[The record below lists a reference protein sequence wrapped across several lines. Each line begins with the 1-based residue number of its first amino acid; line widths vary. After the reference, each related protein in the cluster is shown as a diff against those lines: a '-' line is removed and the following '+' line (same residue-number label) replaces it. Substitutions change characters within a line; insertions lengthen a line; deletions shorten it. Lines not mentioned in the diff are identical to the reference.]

1 MKMKA
6 KYLVLI
12 PLSAVMV
19 SCNNNKMERKIQSLT
34 SEITQLRDSLN
45 KVMPELE
52 GYRNS
57 PEKLCSNIDELY
69 KAGDIYELKSIK
81 DKLEKYHPESKE
93 YTMVKDL
100 VSKYEKEQ
108 QEKADAVKKERLQAV
123 NKLRKKYDDINHIT
137 WYENPYFR
145 HYTNTNYTSIYIGQD
160 ESSIWLRLMM
170 SYEGEDWIFFESA
183 YLSYDGNTFDIP
195 FDKYRDKKTENDT
208 RVWEWIDVRVND
220 DLLAFLRKMVN
231 GKSVKMRLS
240 GKYTNTRKLT
250 NTEIKAIKDVLL
262 AYDVLEA
269 EMRKE
274 AKDELVKSLKGE

>member
-93 YTMVKDL
+93 YTIVKDL
-100 VSKYEKEQ
+100 VSKYESEQ
-108 QEKADAVKKERLQAV
+108 LKKAEEEKKARLKAVS
-123 NKLRKKYDDINHIT
+123 KLKKKYDDINHTT
-137 WYENPYFR
+137 WFYNPYFT
-145 HYTNTNYTSIYIGQD
+145 HYTNTNHTSIYMGKS
-160 ESSIWLRLMM
+160 ESSLWLRLKM
-170 SYEGEDWIFFESA
+170 SYEGDDWIFFDTA
-183 YLSYDGNTFDIP
+183 YLSYDGNTYYVP
-195 FDKYRDKKTENDT
+195 FDEYRDKKTENDT
-208 RVWEWIDVRVND
+208 RVWEWIDVNVD
-220 DLLAFLRKMVN
+220 DEMLSFLRKMVN

-240 GKYTNTRKLT
+240 GKYSHTRNLT
-250 NTEIKAIKDVLL
+250 SSEIKGIKDILI

>member
-1 MKMKA
+1 MKI
-6 KYLVLI
+6 KYIFLI
-12 PLSAVMV
+12 ACSTIIS
-19 SCNNNKMERKIQSLT
+19 SCNNGQMERKIQSLT
-34 SEITQLRDSLN
+34 SEVTQLRDSLN

-93 YTMVKDL
+93 YTIVKDL
-100 VSKYEKEQ
+100 VSKYETEQ
-108 QEKADAVKKERLQAV
+108 QEKAEAEKKERLQAV
-123 NKLRKKYDDINHIT
+123 SKLRKKYDDINHIT

-183 YLSYDGNTFDIP
+183 YLSYDGNTFNIP

-208 RVWEWIDVRVND
+208 RVWEWIDVRVSD

-262 AYDVLEA
+262 AYDVLET
-269 EMRKE
+269 EMRKD
-274 AKDELVKSLKGE
+274 AKEELVKSLKGE

>member
-1 MKMKA
+1 
-6 KYLVLI
+6 
-12 PLSAVMV
+12 
-19 SCNNNKMERKIQSLT
+19 MERKIQSLT
-34 SEITQLRDSLN
+34 SEVTQLRDSLN

-69 KAGDIYELKSIK
+69 KTGDIYELKSIK

-93 YTMVKDL
+93 YTIVKDL
-100 VSKYEKEQ
+100 VSKYETEQ
-108 QEKADAVKKERLQAV
+108 QEKAEAEKKERLQAV
-123 NKLRKKYDDINHIT
+123 RKLRKKYDDINHIT

-145 HYTNTNYTSIYIGQD
+145 HYTNTNYTSIYIGKD

-183 YLSYDGNTFDIP
+183 YLSYDGNTFNIP

-208 RVWEWIDVRVND
+208 RVWEWIDVRVSD

-262 AYDVLEA
+262 AYDVLET
-269 EMRKE
+269 EMRKD
-274 AKDELVKSLKGE
+274 AKEELVKSLKGE

>member
-1 MKMKA
+1 MKI
-6 KYLVLI
+6 KYIFLI
-12 PLSAVMV
+12 ACSTIIS
-19 SCNNNKMERKIQSLT
+19 SCNNGQMERKIQSLT
-34 SEITQLRDSLN
+34 SEVTQLRDSLN

-93 YTMVKDL
+93 YTKVKDL
-100 VSKYEKEQ
+100 VSKYETEQ
-108 QEKADAVKKERLQAV
+108 QEKAEAEKKERLQAV
-123 NKLRKKYDDINHIT
+123 SKLRKKYDDINHIT

-145 HYTNTNYTSIYIGQD
+145 HYTNTNYTSIYIGKD

-183 YLSYDGNTFDIP
+183 YLSYDGNTFNIP

-208 RVWEWIDVRVND
+208 RVWEWIDVRVSD

-262 AYDVLEA
+262 AYDVLET
-269 EMRKE
+269 EMRKD
-274 AKDELVKSLKGE
+274 AKEELVKSLKGE

>member
-1 MKMKA
+1 MKA

-93 YTMVKDL
+93 YAMVKDL

-108 QEKADAVKKERLQAV
+108 QEKAEAEKKERLQAV

-160 ESSIWLRLMM
+160 DSSIWLRLMM

-208 RVWEWIDVRVND
+208 RVWEWIDVRVSD

-269 EMRKE
+269 EMHKE
-274 AKDELVKSLKGE
+274 QKTN

>member
-1 MKMKA
+1 MKI
-6 KYLVLI
+6 KYLILI
-12 PLSAVMV
+12 SCSTIIS
-19 SCNNNKMERKIQSLT
+19 SCNNGEMERKIQSLT
-34 SEITQLRDSLN
+34 SEVTQLRDSLN
-45 KVMPELE
+45 KIMPELE

-108 QEKADAVKKERLQAV
+108 QEKADAEKKERLQAV

-183 YLSYDGNTFDIP
+183 YLSYDGNTFNIP

>member
-1 MKMKA
+1 MKI
-6 KYLVLI
+6 KYLILI
-12 PLSAVMV
+12 TCSTIIS
-19 SCNNNKMERKIQSLT
+19 SCNNGEMERKIQSLT
-34 SEITQLRDSLN
+34 SEVTQLRDSLN

-93 YTMVKDL
+93 YTIVKDL
-100 VSKYEKEQ
+100 VSKYESEQ
-108 QEKADAVKKERLQAV
+108 LKKAEEEKKARLKAVS
-123 NKLRKKYDDINHIT
+123 KLKKKYDDINHTT
-137 WYENPYFR
+137 WFYNPYFT
-145 HYTNTNYTSIYIGQD
+145 HYTNTNHTSIYMGKS
-160 ESSIWLRLMM
+160 ESSLWLRLKM
-170 SYEGEDWIFFESA
+170 SYEGDDWIFFDTA
-183 YLSYDGNTFDIP
+183 YLSYDGNTYYVP
-195 FDKYRDKKTENDT
+195 FDEYRDKKTENDT
-208 RVWEWIDVRVND
+208 RVWEWIDVNVD
-220 DLLAFLRKMVN
+220 DEMLSFLRKMVN

-240 GKYTNTRKLT
+240 GKYSHTRNLT
-250 NTEIKAIKDVLL
+250 SSEIKGIKDVLI